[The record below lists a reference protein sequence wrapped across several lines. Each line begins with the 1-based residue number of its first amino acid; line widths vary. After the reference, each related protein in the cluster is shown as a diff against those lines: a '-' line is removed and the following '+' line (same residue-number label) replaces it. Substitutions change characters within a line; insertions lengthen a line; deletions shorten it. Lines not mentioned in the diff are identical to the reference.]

1 MRESS
6 RVRPSVRPLNKFNLL
21 LPVGRLLEGQRQRGA
36 ASPGWG
42 EPRGPVHVGAQRQAC
57 QGRHLL
63 ADGSNRP
70 GLLETQLPHLGE

>member
-1 MRESS
+1 MTIDK
-6 RVRPSVRPLNKFNLL
+6 LNLL
-21 LPVGRLLEGQRQRGA
+21 PAVGRLPEGQRQRGA
-36 ASPGWG
+36 APPGRG
-42 EPRGPVHVGAQRQAC
+42 EPRGPVGVGAQRQAC

>member
-1 MRESS
+1 MLD
-6 RVRPSVRPLNKFNLL
+6 SVSLSVHPLNKIPSAP
-21 LPVGRLLEGQRQRGA
+21 PVGRFLEGQQQRGA
-36 ASPGWG
+36 ASSGRG
-42 EPRGPVHVGAQRQAC
+42 EPRSPVRFRAQRQAC